1 MLTIFSGQDKQMITS
16 LLHHEFWLS
25 LEYLPMAEQVGATW
39 LFPLFNSLHVL
50 SVCFM
55 LGALLMLD
63 LRMAGLAARRYSIQ
77 QLSNDFL
84 PWIWMSFVVALATG
98 SALFITRA
106 SAHILNPAFQWKLAL
121 MLLAGINMLVFHWR
135 CRKVP
140 VLVNQ
145 AYAAPIWI
153 KVSGISS
160 LVLWLGAT
168 LAGRWMGHII

>member
-1 MLTIFSGQDKQMITS
+1 MLNS

-25 LEYLPMAEQVGATW
+25 LEYLPLAEQIGATW

-63 LRMAGLAARRYSIQ
+63 LRIAGLSATHYSIM
-77 QLSNDFL
+77 QLERDFL
-84 PWIWMSFVVALATG
+84 PLIWLAFVVAVLTG

-106 SAHILNPAFQWKLAL
+106 SAHILNPAFQMKIVL
-121 MLLAGINMLVFHWR
+121 MLIAGINMALFRWFSRSNNQPRLV
-135 CRKVP
+135 
-140 VLVNQ
+140 
-145 AYAAPIWI
+145 AA
-153 KVSGISS
+153 SGLLS
-160 LVLWLGAT
+160 LLLWCGVM

>member
-1 MLTIFSGQDKQMITS
+1 MFDT

-25 LEYLPMAEQVGATW
+25 LEYLPIAEQVGATW

-63 LRMAGLAARRYSIQ
+63 LRLTGVAAHHYSVSQ
-77 QLSNDFL
+77 MSRDFL
-84 PWIWMSFVVALATG
+84 PWIWLSFVVATLTG
-98 SALFITRA
+98 ISLFITRA

-121 MLLAGINMLVFHWR
+121 MGLAAMNMLVFHWR
-135 CRKVP
+135 SKTAREFRQTDSAMP
-140 VLVNQ
+140 L
-145 AYAAPIWI
+145 WM
-153 KVSGISS
+153 KVSGLVS
-160 LVLWLGAT
+160 LLLWFGAT

>member
-1 MLTIFSGQDKQMITS
+1 MFNQ
-16 LLHHEFWLS
+16 LLNHEFWLS
-25 LEYLPMAEQVGATW
+25 LEYLPVAEQVGATW

-63 LRMAGLAARRYSIQ
+63 LRMAGLAAKHYAIK
-77 QLSNDFL
+77 QLSSDFL
-84 PWIWMSFVVALATG
+84 PWIWLSFVVAVITG

-121 MLLAGINMLVFHWR
+121 MILAAINMLAFHWR
-135 CRKVP
+135 SRKMPEVLAEISVMP
-140 VLVNQ
+140 V
-145 AYAAPIWI
+145 WI

-160 LVLWLGAT
+160 LLLWLGAT